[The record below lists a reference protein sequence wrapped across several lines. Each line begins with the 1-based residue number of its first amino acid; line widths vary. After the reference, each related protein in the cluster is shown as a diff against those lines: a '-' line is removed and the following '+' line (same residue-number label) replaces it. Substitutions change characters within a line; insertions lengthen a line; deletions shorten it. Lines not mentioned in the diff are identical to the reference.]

1 MKRTLLV
8 VAAGVIA
15 LHLGLYLAFGL
26 PAALIS
32 AGLLLIAGGLL
43 IDLENNE

>member
-1 MKRTLLV
+1 MKLTLFIVLSG
-8 VAAGVIA
+8 VAS

-43 IDLENNE
+43 IDLENK